1 MTEAV
6 DMVNAIYIC
15 QQAMGMLKE
24 MCNGEGGG
32 HGEGHRHVAG
42 DGSDV

>member
-15 QQAMGMLKE
+15 QQAMGMLKA

-32 HGEGHRHVAG
+32 Q
-42 DGSDV
+42 S